1 MENTLDPST
10 HVELNGL
17 IEDAVSYFCDEHG
30 ISGQL
35 AWLAVETF
43 AQAKQVQYRLKLWV
57 LSIDRDSRSYA

>member
-1 MENTLDPST
+1 MENSLDPST

-17 IEDAVSYFCDEHG
+17 IEDAVSYFCDEYG

-43 AQAKQVQYRLKLWV
+43 AQAKQVQYRLKL
-57 LSIDRDSRSYA
+57 